1 MDLYTGVNSSLQLSG
16 FLPVDPSIYQTKKY
30 LKLTYAFFSLTRYL
44 LKVAEL
50 FEKLRVREAL
60 LGVGVGEKNL

>member
-16 FLPVDPSIYQTKKY
+16 FLTVDPGIYQTKKY